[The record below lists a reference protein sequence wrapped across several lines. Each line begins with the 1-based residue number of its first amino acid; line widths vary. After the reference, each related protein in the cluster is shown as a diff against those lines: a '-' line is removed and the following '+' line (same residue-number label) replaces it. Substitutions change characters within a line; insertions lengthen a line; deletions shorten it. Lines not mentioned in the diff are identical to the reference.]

1 MSSKRKH
8 RGGGHDEE
16 HENAERW
23 LVTYADM
30 LTLLMVLFIVMFA
43 MSTVDANK
51 FSQLKESLAGAFGG
65 TPSLVS
71 GGSNAGGGTDGASA
85 APMDIAGATGGG
97 SGVPE
102 GGTNNAVEDLE
113 AVQKADRAKASRTQ
127 NAAKAEVDR
136 LEKLRDQ
143 MIKALK
149 EGHLEGQVQFAID
162 QRGLVVRVL
171 TSGVVF
177 GGDSAALR
185 PEGQRILRAL
195 VPALDSVPNA
205 LEISGHT
212 NQLKVATR
220 NYPSSWELSTAR
232 ASSVVRYLLQFRGLN
247 ANRMT
252 AAGYA
257 DQRPLYSPA
266 DPRAVTMNRRVEV
279 VVLSNETAEV
289 KALLPTVARGK

>member
-1 MSSKRKH
+1 MSSRRKH
-8 RGGGHDEE
+8 RDGGHDEE
-16 HENAERW
+16 HESGERW

-43 MSTVDANK
+43 MSSVDANK
-51 FSQLKESLAGAFGG
+51 FEQLKESLAGAFGG

-71 GGSNAGGGTDGASA
+71 GGTNAGGGTDGASA

-97 SGVPE
+97 SDVSE
-102 GGTNNAVEDLE
+102 GATNSAAEDLE
-113 AVQKADRAKASRTQ
+113 AVQKADRTKASRTQ
-127 NAAKAEVDR
+127 QTAKREVQR
-136 LEKLRDQ
+136 LEELRDQ
-143 MIKALK
+143 MIAALK
-149 EGHLEGQVQFAID
+149 QQQLEGQVQFAID
-162 QRGLVVRVL
+162 ERGLVVRVL

-177 GGDSAALR
+177 GGDSAELR

-195 VPALDSVPNA
+195 VPTLDSLSNA
-205 LEISGHT
+205 LEVSGHT
-212 NQLKVATR
+212 NQLNVATR

-232 ASSVVRYLLQFRGLN
+232 ASSVVRYLLQFRGLT

-257 DQRPLYSPA
+257 DQRPLYSPS

-279 VVLSNETAEV
+279 VVLSGQPAEV
-289 KALLPTVARGK
+289 RALLPTIAEGT